1 MNETNQIVTI
11 MDTKPHPDFMKAG
24 KIAARVLN
32 EVGSEVRP
40 GVKLLKVCQLAE
52 KKILE
57 FGATGIAFPCNISIN
72 NEAAHYTSPHGDTR
86 LFPDKGLVKIDIG
99 AHVNGHI
106 SDTAITIDLDGSYE
120 KYVEAARS
128 ALDAAIEVVIP
139 DISLGDV
146 GKEIERTIKGFGLK
160 PVHQLTGH
168 QLKPFNLHA
177 GKNVPNIGM
186 KFTEKM
192 RLGETFAIEPFATNG
207 NGTIKSGQDAFI
219 FSNDMRNKKKLDD
232 HTLRVRN
239 VARKRFG
246 NLPWASRWIHSKS
259 GDIDV
264 DAAIKN
270 LQRAGAIHG
279 YAVLYEGKNGLVSQF
294 EHSIFVGEK
303 GAIVSTRRDDEI
315 S

>member
-1 MNETNQIVTI
+1 ME
-11 MDTKPHPDFMKAG
+11 TKPHPDFMKAG
-24 KIAARVLN
+24 RIAARVLSVVN
-32 EVGSEVRP
+32 SEVKP
-40 GVKLLKVCQLAE
+40 GVKVLKICQLAE

-57 FGATGIAFPCNISIN
+57 FGATGIAFPCNISID
-72 NEAAHYTSPHGDTR
+72 NEAAHYTSPHGDKKQ
-86 LFPDKGLVKIDIG
+86 FPDKGLVKIDIG

-106 SDTAITIDLDGSYE
+106 SDTAITVDLDGSYK
-120 KYVEAARS
+120 KYVEAAKS
-128 ALDAAIEVVIP
+128 ALDAAIDVVTP

-146 GKEIERTIKGFGLK
+146 GREIERAIKRFGLK

-168 QLKPFNLHA
+168 QLKPYNLHA

-186 KFTEKM
+186 KLTGKM

-207 NGTIKSGQDAFI
+207 NGTIRSGQNAYI
-219 FSNDMRNKKKLDD
+219 FSNDMRSKKKFDD
-232 HTLRVRN
+232 HTLLVRN

-264 DAAIKN
+264 EAAIKK

-279 YAVLYEGKNGLVSQF
+279 YAVLYEGKNGIVSQF
-294 EHSIFVGEK
+294 EHSIFVGEN
-303 GAIVSTRRDDEI
+303 GAIVSTRRDDET